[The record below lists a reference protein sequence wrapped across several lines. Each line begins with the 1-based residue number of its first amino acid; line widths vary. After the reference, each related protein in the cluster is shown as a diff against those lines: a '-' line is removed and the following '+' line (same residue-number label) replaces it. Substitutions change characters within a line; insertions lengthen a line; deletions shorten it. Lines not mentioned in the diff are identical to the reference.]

1 MTRHEHLLIL
11 FAATLATVLIAGA
24 CAGFLGARIGG

>member
-1 MTRHEHLLIL
+1 MTWQEHLLLL
-11 FAATLATVLIAGA
+11 FAATLVTVLISGA